1 MPSTRPKPKP
11 QSRSKPQSTSLDPE
25 LRERLLAEAKAPWKG
40 LRRALW
46 FALTASGGIGLAT
59 MAMRLSSGSEVTSGD
74 LLIQVSAFLGFG
86 LLLWRDR

>member
-1 MPSTRPKPKP
+1 MPTTRPKP
-11 QSRSKPQSTSLDPE
+11 TSLDPE

-46 FALTASGGIGLAT
+46 FALTASGAIGLAV
-59 MAMRLSSGSEVTSGD
+59 MVMRSSAGSEVASGD
-74 LLIQVSAFLGFG
+74 LLIQLVAFIGFG

>member
-1 MPSTRPKPKP
+1 MPTTRPKP
-11 QSRSKPQSTSLDPE
+11 TSLDPE

-46 FALTASGGIGLAT
+46 FALTASGAIGLAV
-59 MAMRLSSGSEVTSGD
+59 MAMRLSAGSEVASGD
-74 LLIQVSAFLGFG
+74 LLIQLGAFFGFG

>member
-1 MPSTRPKPKP
+1 MPSTRPKPHRSAP
-11 QSRSKPQSTSLDPE
+11 QPAPLDPE

-46 FALTASGGIGLAT
+46 FALTASGGIGLAA
-59 MAMRLSSGSEVTSGD
+59 MAMRSSAGSEVTSGD
-74 LLIQVSAFLGFG
+74 LLIQLSAFIGFG

>member
-1 MPSTRPKPKP
+1 MPTTRPKPTP
-11 QSRSKPQSTSLDPE
+11 LDPE

-46 FALTASGGIGLAT
+46 FALTASGAIGLAV
-59 MAMRLSSGSEVTSGD
+59 MVMRSSAGSEVASGD
-74 LLIQVSAFLGFG
+74 LLIQLVAFIGFG

>member
-1 MPSTRPKPKP
+1 MPTTRPKP
-11 QSRSKPQSTSLDPE
+11 TSLDPE

-46 FALTASGGIGLAT
+46 FALTASGAIGLAV
-59 MAMRLSSGSEVTSGD
+59 MAMRSSVGSEVASGD
-74 LLIQVSAFLGFG
+74 LLIQLGAFIGFG